1 MKSEIYD
8 SVDISM
14 DSSYDKMPNS
24 ADEILEMVYGGQ
36 PPVDEAKNNCR
47 KSLINYEE
55 ISDAEINIEDESFI
69 DNLDKD
75 FKIKLH

>member
-24 ADEILEMVYGGQ
+24 ADELLEMVYGGQ
-36 PPVDEAKNNCR
+36 PPIDETRNNCR

>member
-24 ADEILEMVYGGQ
+24 ADELLEMVYGGQ
-36 PPVDEAKNNCR
+36 PPIDETRNNCR
-47 KSLINYEE
+47 KSLINYE
-55 ISDAEINIEDESFI
+55 D
-69 DNLDKD
+69 
-75 FKIKLH
+75 